1 MKLLADIIDLVDIL
15 TNKQSERLYIWNRT
29 LHKVH
34 NMVMK
39 DGDFE
44 I

>member
-15 TNKQSERLYIWNRT
+15 TNKQSERLYPWNER

-34 NMVMK
+34 DLVMK
-39 DGDFE
+39 EGEFE